1 MSFGFDDGQQALRA
15 AADTLLA
22 AECDSSVVRR
32 ALEDAD
38 AWRPLWNTIVELGWT
53 SLSVPEAYGGLGLG
67 VVDLVGLAEVT
78 GRWALPV
85 PFLTTVGFAAPV
97 LMAGS
102 PGSPA
107 LAAIAEGTVTAVA
120 TGAVRWNG
128 STLSGTAHLVAD
140 ATRADTIVV
149 VARSERGLTD
159 GGLGDGGGIVTVVPA
174 RSPNVRI
181 VPVLSVDRNRPLAD
195 VHFDRVAGVEAV
207 ECQPEPGFDVARVV
221 LAAELVGVAQRL
233 LDMSVGH
240 ASTRVQFE
248 RPIGAFQAVKHR
260 LVDTHVAVERAR
272 TLVYDAAMVHD
283 DATTSLE
290 RRRDLASLAKA
301 AASEAALVASRS
313 AVQVHG
319 AIAITWE
326 HDVHLFSRRA
336 RQGAVALG
344 DATTMYRR
352 AARSYLEGGR

>member
-1 MSFGFDDGQQALRA
+1 MNFGFDDGQQALRA
-15 AADTLLA
+15 TAHTLLA

-32 ALEDAD
+32 SLEDPD
-38 AWRPLWNTIVELGWT
+38 AWRPLWDTIVGLGWT
-53 SLSVPEAYGGLGLG
+53 SLSVPEAHGGLGLG
-67 VVDLVGLAEVT
+67 IVDLVGLVEVT

-97 LMAGS
+97 LMAAS

-107 LAAIAEGTVTAVA
+107 LAAIAEGAVTAVA
-120 TGAVRWNG
+120 TGTVRWDG
-128 STLSGTAHLVAD
+128 STLSGTAHQVAD
-140 ATRADTIVV
+140 AARADTIVV
-149 VARSERGLTD
+149 V
-159 GGLGDGGGIVTVVPA
+159 GDGEGGADAGGVVVTVVSA

-181 VPVLSVDRNRPLAD
+181 VPVFSADQNRPMAD
-195 VHFDRVAGVEAV
+195 VHFDQVTGVEV
-207 ECQPEPGFDVARVV
+207 IECQPEPGFDVTRVV

-233 LDMSVGH
+233 LEMSVGH

-260 LVDTHVAVERAR
+260 LVDTHVAIERAR

-283 DATTSLE
+283 DADTSVE

-301 AASEAALVASRS
+301 AASEAALLASRS
-313 AVQVHG
+313 AVQVHA

-336 RQGAVALG
+336 RQGALALG

-352 AARSYLEGGR
+352 AARAYVEGGR